1 MIQIPG
7 FRTVLR
13 GYDPTEGDRAI
24 GDLCKAR
31 DQARAEAADGSLAL
45 GKAQAAVSQL
55 EEQLAGYRTRLAKLE
70 SAKEEQPSFSD
81 IGARIG
87 RMLALAEDEATELRN
102 RARSESERLTQEV
115 NAEVEQLRSNAERH
129 SRDVISKADTE
140 AARILEAAK
149 RQADEIIDYA
159 DREAVARREEA
170 EAVYEAHRARA
181 AAAAAEFEQNL
192 AERREKASE
201 ELATQTAANEAAIA
215 RLKERH
221 DNLELEAENMLFGAR
236 EQAEAILKSAR
247 EEASQHIAAAR
258 ASAVKIR
265 RESERELQ
273 AAVARRDSINA
284 QLANVR
290 QMLNTL
296 DNTGSGLSAK
306 SDGEEEVTSAEESE
320 FSAEEPIQDSSD
332 ESVIA
337 EAEAEVAQVAE
348 AEQEAV
354 ESTPEEADG
363 ESHDDSS
370 DELTE
375 VLDTRSLKVL
385 GRGRRR

>member
-13 GYDPTEGDRAI
+13 GYDPTEVDRAI

-31 DQARAEAADGSLAL
+31 DQARAEAADGALAL
-45 GKAQAAVSQL
+45 GKTQAAVSQL

-87 RMLALAEDEATELRN
+87 RMLALAEDEATELRT
-102 RARSESERLTQEV
+102 RARAESERLTGEV
-115 NAEVEQLRSNAERH
+115 SAEVEQLKSNAERH

-149 RQADEIIDYA
+149 RQADEIIDDA

-201 ELATQTAANEAAIA
+201 ELSTQTAANEAAIA

-221 DNLELEAENMLFGAR
+221 DNLELEAENMLFGAK

-247 EEASQHIAAAR
+247 EEALQHIAAAR
-258 ASAVKIR
+258 ASSVKIR

-296 DNTGSGLSAK
+296 DNTGSSLTSK
-306 SDGEEEVTSAEESE
+306 TPDVEEAATSAEESE
-320 FSAEEPIQDSSD
+320 FA
-332 ESVIA
+332 A
-337 EAEAEVAQVAE
+337 EAQVGEAQAEAVAE
-348 AEQEAV
+348 AENVVA
-354 ESTPEEADG
+354 ESETEHSEVVAEQSQD
-363 ESHDDSS
+363 ESS
-370 DELTE
+370 DELTD
-375 VLDTRSLKVL
+375 VLDAQSLAKAV

>member
-13 GYDPTEGDRAI
+13 GYDPTEVDRAI

-45 GKAQAAVSQL
+45 DKAQAAVSQL
-55 EEQLAGYRTRLAKLE
+55 EEQLSGYRARLAKLE
-70 SAKEEQPSFSD
+70 SAKEEQPAFSD

-87 RMLALAEDEATELRN
+87 RMLALAEDEASELRQ
-102 RARSESERLTQEV
+102 RARAEAERVGEEAT
-115 NAEVEQLRSNAERH
+115 AEAEQLTNNAERH

-149 RQADEIIDYA
+149 RQADEIVDYA

-181 AAAAAEFEQNL
+181 AAAAAEFEQTL

-201 ELATQTAANEAAIA
+201 EFTAQSASHEQAIS

-221 DNLELEAENMLFGAR
+221 ENLELEAENLLAGAK
-236 EQAEAILKSAR
+236 EQAEATLKAAR
-247 EEASQHIAAAR
+247 EEAVQHIAAAR
-258 ASAVKIR
+258 ASAVKVR

-273 AAVARRDSINA
+273 AAVARRDAINA

-290 QMLNTL
+290 RMLATL
-296 DNTGSGLSAK
+296 DEGSSSLEDRLSALR
-306 SDGEEEVTSAEESE
+306 AE
-320 FSAEEPIQDSSD
+320 D
-332 ESVIA
+332 
-337 EAEAEVAQVAE
+337 
-348 AEQEAV
+348 EAV
-354 ESTPEEADG
+354 ESGDVAPDETALNGSAADSDAEVEADAP
-363 ESHDDSS
+363 SDQVDDADGA

-375 VLDTRSLKVL
+375 VIDPDQLSKLRKSGGVRMGSKA
-385 GRGRRR
+385 RR

>member
-13 GYDPTEGDRAI
+13 GYDPTEVDRAI

-31 DQARAEAADGSLAL
+31 DQARAEAADSSLSL
-45 GKAQAAVSQL
+45 GKTQAAVAQL
-55 EEQLAGYRTRLAKLE
+55 EEQLTGYRTRLAKLE
-70 SAKEEQPSFSD
+70 SAKEQQPSFSD

-87 RMLALAEDEATELRN
+87 RMLALAEDESAELRS
-102 RARSESERLTQEV
+102 RAKAEAERVTGE
-115 NAEVEQLRSNAERH
+115 ATGEAEQLKSNAERH

-149 RQADEIIDYA
+149 RQADEIVDYA
-159 DREAVARREEA
+159 DREAMARREEA

-192 AERREKASE
+192 AERREKAAE
-201 ELATQTAANEAAIA
+201 ELATQTATNEQAIG
-215 RLKERH
+215 RLRERH
-221 DNLELEAENMLFGAR
+221 DNLELEAESMLSGAKD
-236 EQAEAILKSAR
+236 QAEATLKAAR
-247 EEASQHIAAAR
+247 EEAVQQIAAAR

-273 AAVARRDSINA
+273 AAVARRDAINA

-290 QMLNTL
+290 QMLATL
-296 DNTGSGLSAK
+296 DNT
-306 SDGEEEVTSAEESE
+306 
-320 FSAEEPIQDSSD
+320 SSSLATKPAD
-332 ESVIA
+332 A
-337 EAEAEVAQVAE
+337 EAAEVAAAEDAEFEAPVA
-348 AEQEAV
+348 ADAV
-354 ESTPEEADG
+354 VADAQA
-363 ESHDDSS
+363 SNDDSA

-375 VLDTRSLKVL
+375 VINAEDLREIADAENEGMAVK
-385 GRGRRR
+385 GRR

>member
-13 GYDPTEGDRAI
+13 GYDPTEVDRAI

-45 GKAQAAVSQL
+45 GKAQAAVSQQ

-70 SAKEEQPSFSD
+70 SAKDEQPSFSD

-87 RMLALAEDEATELRN
+87 RMLALAEDEANELRN
-102 RARSESERLTQEV
+102 RARSESQRLTGEI

-149 RQADEIIDYA
+149 RQADEIVDYA

-201 ELATQTAANEAAIA
+201 EFSSQAAANEQAIA

-221 DNLELEAENMLFGAR
+221 DNLEMEAENMLFGAR
-236 EQAEAILKSAR
+236 EQAEAVLKAAR
-247 EEASQHIAAAR
+247 EEAVQHIAAAR

-273 AAVARRDSINA
+273 AAVARRDAINA

-296 DNTGSGLSAK
+296 DNTGSSLSTKLLEEDHDATAAEETEFEPEHQ
-306 SDGEEEVTSAEESE
+306 GEEQASEE
-320 FSAEEPIQDSSD
+320 
-332 ESVIA
+332 VIA
-337 EAEAEVAQVAE
+337 EAEAEQNEEGEEVVAE
-348 AEQEAV
+348 
-354 ESTPEEADG
+354 ESSQA
-363 ESHDDSS
+363 

-375 VLDTRSLKVL
+375 VLDTAELAKVS

>member
-13 GYDPTEGDRAI
+13 GYDPTEVDRAI

-31 DQARAEAADGSLAL
+31 DQARAEAADESLSL

-55 EEQLAGYRTRLAKLE
+55 EEQLASYRTRLAKLE

-87 RMLALAEDEATELRN
+87 RMLALAEDEAAELRS
-102 RARSESERLTQEV
+102 RAKTEAERVSGEAI
-115 NAEVEQLRSNAERH
+115 AEAEQLKANAERH
-129 SRDVISKADTE
+129 SRDAISKADTE

-149 RQADEIIDYA
+149 RQADEIVDYA

-192 AERREKASE
+192 AERRDKAAD
-201 ELATQTAANEAAIA
+201 ELAAQTATNEQAIA
-215 RLKERH
+215 RLRERH
-221 DNLELEAENMLFGAR
+221 DNLELEAESLLAGAKD
-236 EQAEAILKSAR
+236 QADATLKAAR
-247 EEASQHIAAAR
+247 EEAVQHIASAR

-273 AAVARRDSINA
+273 AAVARRDAINA

-290 QMLNTL
+290 QMLATL
-296 DNTGSGLSAK
+296 DNTSSSLSSRLAEGEA
-306 SDGEEEVTSAEESE
+306 DGVGEGVTEVAETDIVDLGEVVELAEEL
-320 FSAEEPIQDSSD
+320 AVNEPESSD
-332 ESVIA
+332 E
-337 EAEAEVAQVAE
+337 
-348 AEQEAV
+348 
-354 ESTPEEADG
+354 
-363 ESHDDSS
+363 
-370 DELTE
+370 ELTE
-375 VLDTRSLKVL
+375 VLSTEDLKAGVEQEAMAK
-385 GRGRRR
+385 GRR

>member
-13 GYDPTEGDRAI
+13 GYDPTEVDRAI

-87 RMLALAEDEATELRN
+87 RMLALAEDEATELRS

-236 EQAEAILKSAR
+236 EQAEAVLKSAR
-247 EEASQHIAAAR
+247 EEAVQHIAAAR

-284 QLANVR
+284 QLDNVR
-290 QMLNTL
+290 KMLNTL
-296 DNTGSGLSAK
+296 DNTGSGLSSK
-306 SDGEEEVTSAEESE
+306 SLDGEEETTSAEESE
-320 FSAEEPIQDSSD
+320 FSAEESVEGVTE

-337 EAEAEVAQVAE
+337 EAEADVAQDEAPAE
-348 AEQEAV
+348 E
-354 ESTPEEADG
+354 T
-363 ESHDDSS
+363 HDEDSA

-375 VLDTRSLKVL
+375 VLDTQSLKVG

>member
-13 GYDPTEGDRAI
+13 GYDPTEVDRAI

-87 RMLALAEDEATELRN
+87 RMLALAEDEATELRT
-102 RARSESERLTQEV
+102 RARAESERLTGEV
-115 NAEVEQLRSNAERH
+115 NAEVEQLKSNAERH

-247 EEASQHIAAAR
+247 EEAVQHIAAAR

-296 DNTGSGLSAK
+296 DNTGSGLSTK
-306 SDGEEEVTSAEESE
+306 VDGEDEASAGEESAEESE
-320 FSAEEPIQDSSD
+320 FSTEEPAAEASE

-337 EAEAEVAQVAE
+337 EAEADVAQAE
-348 AEQEAV
+348 ETVSEAA
-354 ESTPEEADG
+354 EEAG
-363 ESHDDSS
+363 DDSA

-375 VLDTRSLKVL
+375 VLDTHSLKVL

>member
-13 GYDPTEGDRAI
+13 GYDPTEVDRAI

-87 RMLALAEDEATELRN
+87 RMLALAEDEASELRT
-102 RARSESERLTQEV
+102 RARAESERLSQEV

-221 DNLELEAENMLFGAR
+221 DNLELEAETMLFGAK

-247 EEASQHIAAAR
+247 EEAVQHIAAAR

-296 DNTGSGLSAK
+296 DNTGSSLTSK
-306 SDGEEEVTSAEESE
+306 LPDEEEATTSAEESE
-320 FSAEEPIQDSSD
+320 FSGE
-332 ESVIA
+332 ESVS
-337 EAEAEVAQVAE
+337 EAPVEDV
-348 AEQEAV
+348 AV
-354 ESTPEEADG
+354 EGEHATEEAQPVEDAAE
-363 ESHDDSS
+363 ESHDDST

-375 VLDTRSLKVL
+375 VLDAQSLAKAL

>member
-13 GYDPTEGDRAI
+13 GYDPTEVDRAI

-31 DQARAEAADGSLAL
+31 DQARAEAADSSLSL
-45 GKAQAAVSQL
+45 GKTQAAVSQL
-55 EEQLAGYRTRLAKLE
+55 EEQLSGYRTRLAKLE
-70 SAKEEQPSFSD
+70 SAKDEQPSFSD

-87 RMLALAEDEATELRN
+87 RMLALAEDEASELRS
-102 RARSESERLTQEV
+102 RAKAEAERVTGEV
-115 NAEVEQLRSNAERH
+115 NVEAEQLKNNAERH

-149 RQADEIIDYA
+149 RQADEIVDYA
-159 DREAVARREEA
+159 DREAIARREEA

-192 AERREKASE
+192 AERREKAAE
-201 ELATQTAANEAAIA
+201 ELASQTATNEAAIA
-215 RLKERH
+215 RLRDLH
-221 DNLELEAENMLFGAR
+221 DNLEMEADTLLAGAR
-236 EQAEAILKSAR
+236 EQADATLKAAR
-247 EEASQHIAAAR
+247 EEAVQHIAAAR

-273 AAVARRDSINA
+273 AAVARRDAINA

-290 QMLNTL
+290 QMLATL
-296 DNTGSGLSAK
+296 DNTSSSLKLEA
-306 SDGEEEVTSAEESE
+306 DAEPVAEPVAEESTSAEEVE
-320 FSAEEPIQDSSD
+320 F
-332 ESVIA
+332 
-337 EAEAEVAQVAE
+337 
-348 AEQEAV
+348 EAV
-354 ESTPEEADG
+354 ADHERGEEHGA
-363 ESHDDSS
+363 

-375 VLDTRSLKVL
+375 VINTDELRAKAGSSK
-385 GRGRRR
+385 GRR

>member
-13 GYDPTEGDRAI
+13 GYDPTEVDRAI

-87 RMLALAEDEATELRN
+87 RMLALAEDEASELRT
-102 RARSESERLTQEV
+102 RARAESERLSQEV

-192 AERREKASE
+192 AERREKAAE
-201 ELATQTAANEAAIA
+201 ELATQTATNEAAIA

-221 DNLELEAENMLFGAR
+221 DNLELEAENMLFGAK

-247 EEASQHIAAAR
+247 EEAVQHIAAAR

-296 DNTGSGLSAK
+296 DNTGSSLSIK
-306 SDGEEEVTSAEESE
+306 SSDEEETPSAEESE
-320 FSAEEPIQDSSD
+320 FSSDQTTEDVATDEVVAEGDGAEE
-332 ESVIA
+332 VVH
-337 EAEAEVAQVAE
+337 EAEAVAE
-348 AEQEAV
+348 
-354 ESTPEEADG
+354 ESSE
-363 ESHDDSS
+363 DSA

-375 VLDTRSLKVL
+375 VLDTQSLAKAV

>member
-13 GYDPTEGDRAI
+13 GYDPTEVDRAI

-31 DQARAEAADGSLAL
+31 DQARAEAADESLSL

-55 EEQLAGYRTRLAKLE
+55 EEQLASYRTRLAKLE
-70 SAKEEQPSFSD
+70 SAKDEQPSFSD

-87 RMLALAEDEATELRN
+87 RMLALAEDEAAELRS
-102 RARSESERLTQEV
+102 RAKTEAERVSGEAITE
-115 NAEVEQLRSNAERH
+115 AEQLKANAERH
-129 SRDVISKADTE
+129 SRDAISKADTE

-149 RQADEIIDYA
+149 RQADEIVDYA

-192 AERREKASE
+192 AERRDKAAD
-201 ELATQTAANEAAIA
+201 ELAAQTATNEQAIA
-215 RLKERH
+215 RLRERH
-221 DNLELEAENMLFGAR
+221 DNLELEAESLLAGAKD
-236 EQAEAILKSAR
+236 QADATLKAAR
-247 EEASQHIAAAR
+247 EEAVQHIASAR

-273 AAVARRDSINA
+273 AAVARRDAINA

-290 QMLNTL
+290 QMLATL
-296 DNTGSGLSAK
+296 DNTSSSLSSRLAEGEGEG
-306 SDGEEEVTSAEESE
+306 DGVGEGV
-320 FSAEEPIQDSSD
+320 
-332 ESVIA
+332 
-337 EAEAEVAQVAE
+337 AEVAETDIVDLGEVVELAE
-348 AEQEAV
+348 ELAV
-354 ESTPEEADG
+354 NEPESGDE
-363 ESHDDSS
+363 
-370 DELTE
+370 ELTE
-375 VLDTRSLKVL
+375 VLSTEDLKAGVEQEAMAK
-385 GRGRRR
+385 GRR

>member
-13 GYDPTEGDRAI
+13 GYDPTEVDRAI

-31 DQARAEAADGSLAL
+31 DQARAEAADGSLTL

-70 SAKEEQPSFSD
+70 SAREEQPSFSD

-87 RMLALAEDEATELRN
+87 RMLALAEDEASELRT
-102 RARSESERLTQEV
+102 RAKAEAERLTNE
-115 NAEVEQLRSNAERH
+115 AASETEQLKSNAERH

-149 RQADEIIDYA
+149 RQADEIVDYA
-159 DREAVARREEA
+159 DREAIARREEA

-192 AERREKASE
+192 AERREKAAE
-201 ELATQTAANEAAIA
+201 ELAAQTASNEQAIS
-215 RLKERH
+215 RLKDRH
-221 DNLELEAENMLFGAR
+221 DNLEMEAETLLSGAKD
-236 EQAEAILKSAR
+236 QADAMLKSAR
-247 EEASQHIAAAR
+247 EEAVQHIAAAR
-258 ASAVKIR
+258 SSAVKIR

-273 AAVARRDSINA
+273 AAVARRDAINA

-290 QMLNTL
+290 QMLATL
-296 DNTGSGLSAK
+296 DNTSSSLSSKWPEAE
-306 SDGEEEVTSAEESE
+306 DEEIVSAEETE
-320 FSAEEPIQDSSD
+320 FAEDATKD
-332 ESVIA
+332 G
-337 EAEAEVAQVAE
+337 
-348 AEQEAV
+348 EQEAV
-354 ESTPEEADG
+354 VAEHVESDG
-363 ESHDDSS
+363 EAHDPT

-375 VLDTRSLKVL
+375 VLSPEDLAEVRKSENEGLAVK
-385 GRGRRR
+385 GRR

>member
-13 GYDPTEGDRAI
+13 GYDPTEVDRAI

-31 DQARAEAADGSLAL
+31 DQARAEAADSALAL
-45 GKAQAAVSQL
+45 NKAQAAVSQL

-70 SAKEEQPSFSD
+70 SAREEQPSFSD

-87 RMLALAEDEATELRN
+87 RMLALAEDESSELRS
-102 RARSESERLTQEV
+102 RAKIEADRLVEEA
-115 NAEVEQLRSNAERH
+115 NAEVEQLKSNAERH

-149 RQADEIIDYA
+149 RQADEIVDYA

-192 AERREKASE
+192 AERRDKADE
-201 ELATQTAANEAAIA
+201 EFAAQSAMHDQAIS

-221 DNLELEAENMLFGAR
+221 ENLEFEAENLLADAKG
-236 EQAEAILKSAR
+236 QAEAIVAAAR
-247 EEASQHIAAAR
+247 DEAVQHIAGAR
-258 ASAVKIR
+258 ASAVRIR

-273 AAVARRDSINA
+273 AAIARRDSINA
-284 QLANVR
+284 QLSNVR
-290 QMLNTL
+290 RMLATL
-296 DNTGSGLSAK
+296 DNTSSTLSEK
-306 SDGEEEVTSAEESE
+306 LLEEDGIAAEDVEFEESVALA
-320 FSAEEPIQDSSD
+320 SADAPTAANE
-332 ESVIA
+332 
-337 EAEAEVAQVAE
+337 
-348 AEQEAV
+348 
-354 ESTPEEADG
+354 DG
-363 ESHDDSS
+363 DRSG

-375 VLDTRSLKVL
+375 VLDADDLAAIRDAENEGMVKE
-385 GRGRRR
+385 RG

>member
-13 GYDPTEGDRAI
+13 GYDTTEVDRAI

-31 DQARAEAADGSLAL
+31 DQARAEAADSSLTL
-45 GKAQAAVSQL
+45 GKAQAAVAQL

-70 SAKEEQPSFSD
+70 SAREEQPSFSD

-87 RMLALAEDEATELRN
+87 RMLALAEDEASELRT
-102 RARSESERLTQEV
+102 RAKAEAERLTRE
-115 NAEVEQLRSNAERH
+115 ASTESEQLKSNAERH

-149 RQADEIIDYA
+149 RQADEIVDYA
-159 DREAVARREEA
+159 DREAMARREEA

-192 AERREKASE
+192 AERREKAAE
-201 ELATQTAANEAAIA
+201 ELAAQTAANEAAIS
-215 RLKERH
+215 RLMERH
-221 DNLELEAENMLFGAR
+221 DNLEMEAETMLSGAK
-236 EQAEAILKSAR
+236 EQGDAMLKAAR
-247 EEASQHIAAAR
+247 EEAVQHIAAAR

-273 AAVARRDSINA
+273 AAVARRDAINA

-290 QMLNTL
+290 QMLATL
-296 DNTGSGLSAK
+296 DNTSSSLTSKLAE
-306 SDGEEEVTSAEESE
+306 SEEEQIVSAEETE
-320 FSAEEPIQDSSD
+320 FAHD
-332 ESVIA
+332 
-337 EAEAEVAQVAE
+337 VAE
-348 AEQEAV
+348 ADSEEAV
-354 ESTPEEADG
+354 AGEETAAEG
-363 ESHDDSS
+363 EPVEGAL

-375 VLDTRSLKVL
+375 VLSTEDLAAVREAENEGMVAK
-385 GRGRRR
+385 GRR